1 MSIELTGRY
10 ILVHTD
16 GSCIGNP
23 GPGGWAV
30 VLQSMDGSLQLNQKE
45 LSGHVPDTTNN
56 RMELSAAIA
65 ALEAIKNKELP
76 VIIRTDS
83 SYLAN
88 GMTKWLEGWKRQGW
102 KNRDGKPVPNW
113 DLWER
118 LDIFNDRRVHW
129 QWVRAHDGNELN
141 EVADKLAKAAAHSA
155 P

>member
-1 MSIELTGRY
+1 
-10 ILVHTD
+10 
-16 GSCIGNP
+16 
-23 GPGGWAV
+23 
-30 VLQSMDGSLQLNQKE
+30 
-45 LSGHVPDTTNN
+45 
-56 RMELSAAIA
+56 MELSAAIA

-118 LDIFNDRRVHW
+118 LDILNDSRVHW